1 MDILVPKTEL
11 VMMGLSLCQIFS
23 QVTKLWGSLSLCH
36 FFLLGDKVKMEIW
49 GSKPRSA
56 MKRQVAATDDGG
68 VKISNPCNR

>member
-23 QVTKLWGSLSLCH
+23 QATKLWGPLSLT
-36 FFLLGDKVKMEIW
+36 FFLSGDKVKMAIW

-56 MKRQVAATDDGG
+56 MKRRVAATDDGG
-68 VKISNPCNR
+68 VKVANPCNR